1 MLIKIS
7 NHSCY
12 DKGIISHTKNVSN
25 IIDKMVRLAAKCTEN
40 YASDIVY
47 DAFALETAIKE
58 MSSFDR
64 ILFFR
69 ENGVITWQSQMFDE
83 SAYDSVLLNFTP
95 IQTWRLTHDP
105 ITMETKLIRIDI
117 YKSCF

>member
-47 DAFALETAIKE
+47 DAIALELAIKE
-58 MSSFDR
+58 GKPFDR

-69 ENGVITWQSQMFDE
+69 ENGVTAWQTEMFDE
-83 SAYDSVLLNFTP
+83 SAYDSVLLNFMP

-105 ITMETKLIRIDI
+105 LTTETKFVKIDI
-117 YKSCF
+117 CKSYF

>member
-1 MLIKIS
+1 MTIKIS

-12 DKGIISHTKNVSN
+12 DNGITSRTENVSN

-47 DAFALETAIKE
+47 DAIALEAAIKAKE
-58 MSSFDR
+58 QFDR

-69 ENGVITWQSQMFDE
+69 ENGVTAWQTEMFDVL
-83 SAYDSVLLNFTP
+83 AYDSILFNWTP
-95 IQTWRLTHDP
+95 IQTWRLTHNP
-105 ITMETKLIRIDI
+105 TTMETKLIRVNIS
-117 YKSCF
+117 KSYF